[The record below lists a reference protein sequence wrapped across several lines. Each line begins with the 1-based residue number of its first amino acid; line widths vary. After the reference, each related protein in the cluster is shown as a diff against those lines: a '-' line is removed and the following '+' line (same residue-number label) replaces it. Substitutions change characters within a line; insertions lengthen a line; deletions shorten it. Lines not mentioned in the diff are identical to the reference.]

1 MIKLRDHY
9 FVAWLNVVKDVR
21 YNIEINNN
29 EILVEMTRE
38 EYTKYLEE
46 YKTGIQPVLK
56 KIRFVV
62 KALSQTHNEV
72 TPTSEKNIY

>member
-9 FVAWLNVVKDVR
+9 FIAWLNVVKGIQ
-21 YNIEINNN
+21 YNINNN
-29 EILVEMTRE
+29 EILVKMSRE

-46 YKTGIQPVLK
+46 YRMVIQPVLK

-62 KALSQTHNEV
+62 KELSKTHNEV
-72 TPTSEKNIY
+72 TSTSEKNLY